1 MQGDDLVAASRL
13 GDDAEGAADVIG
25 ELGGAVEVGA
35 GLDLDADGYEIASG
49 EARS

>member
-13 GDDAEGAADVIG
+13 GDDSEGAADLIG
-25 ELGGAVEVGA
+25 ELGDAVELGA
-35 GLDLDADGYEIASG
+35 ALDLDADEYEIASS